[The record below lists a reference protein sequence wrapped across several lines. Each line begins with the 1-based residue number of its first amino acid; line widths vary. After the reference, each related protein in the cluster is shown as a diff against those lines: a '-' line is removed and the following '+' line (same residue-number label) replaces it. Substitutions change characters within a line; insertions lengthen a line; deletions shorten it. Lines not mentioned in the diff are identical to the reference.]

1 MPVLGHEKL
10 KNITPP
16 TLDKLFTDLQKNGN
30 LEHSFQ
36 LKDREIFDGVK
47 RDVFVK
53 KACVSHSVIYHV
65 LRGGTIRRGNVENIA
80 AGLNMKFSDVFDDV
94 TENPGMTGASVNK
107 LKLNLSA
114 IFIATLKI
122 EIMRRNPCKLATP
135 PRVDT
140 VPAEY
145 LYE

>member
-1 MPVLGHEKL
+1 M
-10 KNITPP
+10 
-16 TLDKLFTDLQKNGN
+16 
-30 LEHSFQ
+30 
-36 LKDREIFDGVK
+36 
-47 RDVFVK
+47 
-53 KACVSHSVIYHV
+53 
-65 LRGGTIRRGNVENIA
+65 
-80 AGLNMKFSDVFDDV
+80 NMKFSDVFDDV

-114 IFIATLKI
+114 IFIAAVKI

-145 LYE
+145 LCE